1 MPVKVPCVTNFDFQ
15 FARRGRTGF
24 LLIHGLSGTPMELRY
39 VAQRLE
45 KEGHTVY
52 CPLLA
57 GHSGGTKTLRAS
69 RWQDWYASVEKAH
82 DKLRTVCETVIVG
95 GISAG
100 GILSLILAAR
110 RPDQV
115 SGLVL
120 YAPTLRHDGWAIP
133 QPFSLF
139 KLITQR
145 WLAHYF
151 HFPDCEPYGIKDER
165 VRKLAVAA
173 IHSGNSGAQPMI
185 GFPGTTVLEFRW
197 LAREARRVMR
207 QVRAP
212 TLIIHPRHDDFSS
225 LRGAL
230 LIQQRLNARVETLVL
245 DDSYHMIT
253 IDRQRDLVVDRT
265 LGFVRS
271 LQNGTQAAAL
281 DGLPLLA

>member
-1 MPVKVPCVTNFDFQ
+1 VPNFDFQ
-15 FARRGRTGF
+15 FAHRGRTGF

-57 GHSGGTKTLRAS
+57 GHSGGSKTLGAS
-69 RWQDWYASVEKAH
+69 RWGDWYASVERAH

-95 GISAG
+95 GVSAG
-100 GILSLILAAR
+100 AILSLILAAR
-110 RPDQV
+110 RPNQV

-120 YAPTLRHDGWAIP
+120 FAPTLRHDGWAIP
-133 QPFSLF
+133 WSFSLF
-139 KLITQR
+139 QLITQR
-145 WLAHYF
+145 WFANYF

-173 IHSGNSGAQPMI
+173 IHSGSNGTQPMV
-185 GFPGTTVLEFRW
+185 GYPGTTVLEFRW
-197 LAREARRVMR
+197 LAREARRVMG

-230 LIQQRLNARVETLVL
+230 LIQQQLVSRVETLVL
-245 DDSYHMIT
+245 DDSYHLVT

-271 LQNGTQAAAL
+271 LQSATRTAEV
-281 DGLPLLA
+281 DELPLMA

>member
-1 MPVKVPCVTNFDFQ
+1 VVDFK
-15 FARRGRTGF
+15 FVRKSRIGF

-45 KEGHTVY
+45 REGHTVY
-52 CPLLA
+52 CPLLD
-57 GHSGGTKTLRAS
+57 GHSGGTKTLGAS
-69 RWQDWYASVEKAH
+69 RWQDWYASVERAH
-82 DKLRTVCETVIVG
+82 EKLRTVCETVIVG

-120 YAPTLRHDGWAIP
+120 YAPTLQHDGWAIP
-133 QPFSLF
+133 RPFSLF

-145 WLAHYF
+145 WLARAF

-173 IHSGNSGAQPMI
+173 IHNGTDGAQPMI

-197 LAREARRVMR
+197 LAREARRVMG

-212 TLIIHPRHDDFSS
+212 ALIIHPRHDDFSN

-230 LIQQRLNARVETLVL
+230 LIQQRLSSRVETLVL
-245 DDSYHMIT
+245 DDSYHMVT
-253 IDRQRDLVVDRT
+253 IDRQRDLVVNRT
-265 LGFVRS
+265 LGFV
-271 LQNGTQAAAL
+271 AAL
-281 DGLPLLA
+281 QSATPASELDELPLLA